1 LYLYRDCDAED
12 IEPKQQSKLKA
23 CIFVYRD
30 SDAEDIIEPK
40 QQSKP
45 KAGPFGPL
53 GTTNAAFL
61 KYFDR
66 RRSITVPFLPQS
78 VIVDSDSSQSYQRSR
93 DPDPDEQI
101 TNL

>member
-1 LYLYRDCDAED
+1 VTATQWTTTANNSQQSKLKAGLFVYRDCDAEPD
-12 IEPKQQSKLKA
+12 
-23 CIFVYRD
+23 
-30 SDAEDIIEPK
+30 IEPK

-78 VIVDSDSSQSYQRSR
+78 VIADSDSSQSYQRST
-93 DPDPDEQI
+93 DPDPDEQV